1 MSLIAASLYI
11 FSTIEVGDTFSHILP
26 PFVLLGAG
34 IGLTMSPMSTTAMNA
49 VTKTKAGVA
58 SGVLSMFR
66 MVGGTFGVA
75 ALGALFQNQA
85 KVSLDDSLA
94 GAGISSVQR
103 TDLAH
108 QLTGGIP
115 HVDGVTQAQAAKLSV
130 AGHDAFIYGFSHAM
144 TMSVGVAL
152 AGVLLA
158 FLLIR
163 EHGDSL
169 DEEAAPAS
177 APAGENGRPEVRRP
191 EPVEELGT
199 PVA

>member
-1 MSLIAASLYI
+1 MPSPSPVDATAKASAA
-11 FSTIEVGDTFSHILP
+11 
-26 PFVLLGAG
+26 
-34 IGLTMSPMSTTAMNA
+34 AMNA

-85 KVSLDDSLA
+85 KVSLDDSLS
-94 GAGISSVQR
+94 GLGITSSQR

-108 QLTGGIP
+108 QLTGGVP
-115 HVDGVTQAQAAKLSV
+115 HVDGVSQAQAAKLTV
-130 AGHDAFIYGFSHAM
+130 AGHDAFVYGFSHAM
-144 TMSVGVAL
+144 TMSVGVAAFGIL
-152 AGVLLA
+152 IA

-163 EHGDSL
+163 GHGESL
-169 DEEAAPAS
+169 DEEIIPAGRETAAPERDD
-177 APAGENGRPEVRRP
+177 APANEVG
-191 EPVEELGT
+191 V